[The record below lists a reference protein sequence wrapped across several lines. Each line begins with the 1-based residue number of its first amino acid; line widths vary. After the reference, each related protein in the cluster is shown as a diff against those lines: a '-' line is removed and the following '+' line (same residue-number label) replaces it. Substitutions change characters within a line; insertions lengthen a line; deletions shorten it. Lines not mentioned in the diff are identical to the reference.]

1 MRIHYHGHASFVLR
15 FENGES
21 ILLDYGVSNA
31 YGFASPIFDI
41 SGAEPSIVAFSH
53 DHPDHRRP
61 GLSFPKS
68 RLLAGDGNLT
78 LDGLSIRSIR
88 TSEASMEVAD
98 NASFEITYRGF
109 KILHLADAQA
119 FISAIDDPVVKRRVK
134 ARYPDNYDL
143 VFMTIDGPSEIAVQA
158 ATFLDLLAPARAIP
172 MHYWC
177 QEAKTD
183 FLTELRRL
191 NRTGR
196 GGADRFTI
204 AETGCSDF
212 SLYAD
217 SPPRGTRVIS
227 LEPSPL
233 HLSQSTGAP
242 LEEAAATFEPPA
254 EPCEAAV
261 IAPPGLDLAPGCQ
274 PTGWEPPGWEPR
286 RRHAP
291 GPSPVH
297 RPAAAASQPGR
308 GASGTGSVP
317 TRRPASA
324 PSPSRDRTRVTAH
337 TGRDLG

>member
-1 MRIHYHGHASFVLR
+1 
-15 FENGES
+15 
-21 ILLDYGVSNA
+21 
-31 YGFASPIFDI
+31 
-41 SGAEPSIVAFSH
+41 
-53 DHPDHRRP
+53 
-61 GLSFPKS
+61 
-68 RLLAGDGNLT
+68 
-78 LDGLSIRSIR
+78 
-88 TSEASMEVAD
+88 MEVGD
-98 NASFEITYRGF
+98 NASFEIAYRGF

-134 ARYPDNYDL
+134 ARYPGKYDL
-143 VFMTIDGPSEIAVQA
+143 VFMTIDGPSDIAAQA

-172 MHYWC
+172 MHYWS
-177 QEAKTD
+177 QEAKAD

-233 HLSQSTGAP
+233 FLSPSTGV
-242 LEEAAATFEPPA
+242 LSEEGAAVSELPA
-254 EPCEAAV
+254 EPCEDAV
-261 IAPPGLDLAPGCQ
+261 APSGRDVTPGRQ
-274 PTGWEPPGWEPR
+274 PRGGEPPGRQAPGWQSR
-286 RRHAP
+286 RRYVP
-291 GPSPVH
+291 GPPPIH

-308 GASGTGSVP
+308 GSSAMGSAP
-317 TRRPASA
+317 TRRAASA
-324 PSPSRDRTRVTAH
+324 PPPSRDRTRVTAH